1 MAVLPD
7 DGRRLRRTVDSVAIT
22 LVAVVVI
29 AAIAGLL
36 WVLIDRGV
44 LEATMP

>member
-7 DGRRLRRTVDSVAIT
+7 DGRRLRRAVDTVAIT
-22 LVAVVVI
+22 LVAIVVM

-44 LEATMP
+44 LVATMP